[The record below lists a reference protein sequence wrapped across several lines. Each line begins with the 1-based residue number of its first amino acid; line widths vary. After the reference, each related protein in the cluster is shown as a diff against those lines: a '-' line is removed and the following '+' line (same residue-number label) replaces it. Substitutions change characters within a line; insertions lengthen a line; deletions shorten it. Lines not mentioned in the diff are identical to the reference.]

1 MILAEKMMKLQLMK
15 DASDGT
21 TAPVISSRGMT
32 MLGNPVANPV
42 DNYLGLLRS
51 TSSVQVLHRI
61 HAQLL
66 VRGFLGDPRLLS
78 RFIGVLALSQKNP
91 NHLPYSFLLLPHSP
105 SPPTVYAYNTLIR
118 AHSKSSPDPLAA
130 FALYGQILRSPSL
143 SPDNYTFTFL
153 IRASARLPSASAGAA
168 SHAAALRRG
177 HADDPHVQS
186 GLIHLYAGFGSAT
199 ACRRIFGE
207 LRHPDL
213 VTRTAMIGA
222 YAASGEVDV
231 GRHLFDEM
239 LHRDSIAWNAMIA
252 GYTHVGRPREALE
265 LFSEMQGEGACVNE
279 ATMVSVVT
287 ACAQLGALDQGR
299 WAHGYIQKKRILL
312 IVALGTALIDM
323 YSKCGDL
330 GRAMEVFESMPE
342 KNVYTWSSMMSGL
355 AMNGEGKECIELFV
369 MMEDEGLSPNEITF
383 LSVLRGCSIVGMVD
397 KGKEY
402 FQLMKTKYCMKP
414 WPEHYGCMV
423 DLYGRAG
430 QLEEAFHVINTMPC
444 KPHIEAWGALL
455 NACKIHRRIDLG
467 ELAMSKI
474 VELKKQMMGLMC
486 FCQTSTQIPGTGP
499 SRQCKGVDEI

>member
-1 MILAEKMMKLQLMK
+1 MITFSRLKLKK
-15 DASDGT
+15 DASDET
-21 TAPVISSRGMT
+21 TAPVISSRVMT

-61 HAQLL
+61 RAASCTGL
-66 VRGFLGDPRLLS
+66 PRRPSSPLQIH
-78 RFIGVLALSQKNP
+78 RRARPSQKIP

-168 SHAAALRRG
+168 SHAAALQRG

-299 WAHGYIQKKRILL
+299 WAHGYIR
-312 IVALGTALIDM
+312 
-323 YSKCGDL
+323 
-330 GRAMEVFESMPE
+330 R
-342 KNVYTWSSMMSGL
+342 
-355 AMNGEGKECIELFV
+355 
-369 MMEDEGLSPNEITF
+369 
-383 LSVLRGCSIVGMVD
+383 RGFS
-397 KGKEY
+397 
-402 FQLMKTKYCMKP
+402 
-414 WPEHYGCMV
+414 
-423 DLYGRAG
+423 
-430 QLEEAFHVINTMPC
+430 
-444 KPHIEAWGALL
+444 
-455 NACKIHRRIDLG
+455 
-467 ELAMSKI
+467 
-474 VELKKQMMGLMC
+474 
-486 FCQTSTQIPGTGP
+486 
-499 SRQCKGVDEI
+499 